1 MEVMTKHCWVNFYRD
16 TLYMLSA
23 TTFML
28 TPSEWLVI
36 LITTL
41 WLHATTCAVH
51 ACWHDLGVGAFH
63 LAIWRR
69 RAATRDQRNAFTNQS

>member
-51 ACWHDLGVGAFH
+51 AC
-63 LAIWRR
+63 
-69 RAATRDQRNAFTNQS
+69 